1 MLWKEVQITT
11 TLEAEEAVVNAFY
24 DAGADGVAIQTLQDV
39 LLIQQDP
46 KVNFIDEALLG
57 NRSQCFDCAGLF

>member
-24 DAGADGVAIQTLQDV
+24 EAGADGVAIQTRV
-39 LLIQQDP
+39 
-46 KVNFIDEALLG
+46 
-57 NRSQCFDCAGLF
+57 FDS